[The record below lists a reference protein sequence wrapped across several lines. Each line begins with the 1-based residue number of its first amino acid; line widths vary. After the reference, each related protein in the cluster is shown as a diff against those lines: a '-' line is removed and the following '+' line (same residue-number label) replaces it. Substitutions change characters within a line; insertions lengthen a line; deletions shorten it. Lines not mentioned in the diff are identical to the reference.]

1 MADIKDLGIFGR
13 NKGLE
18 KMKKDAEEKKRLA
31 DTTEKPES
39 IPVTEEATQVTKKSS
54 AKDVQKKRPSAPL
67 SQGKKRLVGA
77 PVRKFDRVYAVKTPI
92 KLSPLLNAT
101 SRILVEKYAT
111 NFSRDELLREAL
123 NEYIKQNLSQ
133 EDKVDLFNSVQF
145 ELNLF
150 RNAKKENQTVPDV
163 DDRGQTIR
171 TVEEIEK
178 ETEEEL
184 IQGWGIRKKEVAKK
198 DTTSS

>member
-1 MADIKDLGIFGR
+1 MADIKDLGIFGS

-18 KMKKDAEEKKRLA
+18 KMRKDADAKKRQAKIQEKKGYLPDKSETPVHA
-31 DTTEKPES
+31 SNEVKDKTEKTKQS
-39 IPVTEEATQVTKKSS
+39 RKKTTTKKT
-54 AKDVQKKRPSAPL
+54 A
-67 SQGKKRLVGA
+67 GA

-111 NFSRDELLREAL
+111 DFSRDELLREAL
-123 NEYIKQNLSQ
+123 NEYIRQNLSQ
-133 EDKVDLFNSVQF
+133 EDKVDLFNSVKF
-145 ELNLF
+145 ELDLF
-150 RNAKKENQTVPDV
+150 RHGKVANETVPEV

-184 IQGWGIRKKEVAKK
+184 IQGWGIRKNEVAKK

>member
-1 MADIKDLGIFGR
+1 M
-13 NKGLE
+13 
-18 KMKKDAEEKKRLA
+18 A

-54 AKDVQKKRPSAPL
+54 AKDVQKKRPSAL

-77 PVRKFDRVYAVKTPI
+77 PVRKFDRVYAVRTPI

-163 DDRGQTIR
+163 NDRGQTIR

-184 IQGWGIRKKEVAKK
+184 IQGWGIRKNEVAKK

>member
-39 IPVTEEATQVTKKSS
+39 IPVTEEAIQVTKKSS
-54 AKDVQKKRPSAPL
+54 AKDVQKKRPSAL

-163 DDRGQTIR
+163 DDRGRTIR

-184 IQGWGIRKKEVAKK
+184 IQGWGIRKNEVAKK

>member
-1 MADIKDLGIFGR
+1 MADIKDLGIFGS

-18 KMKKDAEEKKRLA
+18 KMRKDADAKKRQAKIQEKRGYLPDKSETPVHA
-31 DTTEKPES
+31 SNEVKDKTEKTKQS
-39 IPVTEEATQVTKKSS
+39 RKKTTTKKT
-54 AKDVQKKRPSAPL
+54 A
-67 SQGKKRLVGA
+67 GA

-101 SRILVEKYAT
+101 SRILVEKYT
-111 NFSRDELLREAL
+111 TDFSRDELLREAL
-123 NEYIKQNLSQ
+123 NEYVRQNLSQ

-184 IQGWGIRKKEVAKK
+184 IQGWGIRKNEVAKK

>member
-1 MADIKDLGIFGR
+1 MADIKDLGIFGS

-18 KMKKDAEEKKRLA
+18 KMRKDADAKKRQAKIQEKRGYLPDKSETPVHA
-31 DTTEKPES
+31 SNEVKDKTEKTKQS
-39 IPVTEEATQVTKKSS
+39 RKKTTTKKT
-54 AKDVQKKRPSAPL
+54 A
-67 SQGKKRLVGA
+67 GA

-101 SRILVEKYAT
+101 SRILVEKYT
-111 NFSRDELLREAL
+111 TDFSRDELLREAL
-123 NEYIKQNLSQ
+123 NEYVRQNLSQ
-133 EDKVDLFNSVQF
+133 EDKVDLFNSVKF

-184 IQGWGIRKKEVAKK
+184 IQGWGIRKNEVAKK

>member
-39 IPVTEEATQVTKKSS
+39 IPVTEEATQVNKKSS
-54 AKDVQKKRPSAPL
+54 VKDVPKKRPSAAL

-184 IQGWGIRKKEVAKK
+184 IQGWGIRKNEVAKK

>member
-54 AKDVQKKRPSAPL
+54 AKDVQKKRPSAL

-92 KLSPLLNAT
+92 KLSPLLN
-101 SRILVEKYAT
+101 AT

-184 IQGWGIRKKEVAKK
+184 IQGWGIRKNEVAKK

>member
-39 IPVTEEATQVTKKSS
+39 IPVTEEATQVNKKSS
-54 AKDVQKKRPSAPL
+54 VKDVPKKRPSAAL

-163 DDRGQTIR
+163 DDRGQIIR

-184 IQGWGIRKKEVAKK
+184 VQGWGIRKNEVAKK
-198 DTTSS
+198 DTTSN